1 MHCGTPTFGR
11 GLPGV
16 SQDNHQHWRA
26 VSGLFAPFP
35 HKPPRGRR
43 GDGSVLRPLLSDS
56 VTSVD
61 LSPPEK
67 TAMKTI
73 LIANPKGGAG
83 KTTLTTNLAGYLAT
97 RGENVF
103 LWDLDRQKS
112 ALHWLS
118 ARPAHLPAIQ
128 RLDSAREKPA
138 KGVLVLD
145 SPAGLHG
152 ERLADLVKRVEQ
164 VIVPIVPSS
173 FDFAATRT
181 FLDELLE
188 EKAVR
193 KGRAFVA
200 IVGMRVDARTRAAER
215 LDEFLTPIELPVL
228 THLRDTQNYVT
239 AAFEGKS
246 IFDMAPSTAARDV
259 AQWQPILQWL
269 KT

>member
-1 MHCGTPTFGR
+1 
-11 GLPGV
+11 
-16 SQDNHQHWRA
+16 
-26 VSGLFAPFP
+26 
-35 HKPPRGRR
+35 
-43 GDGSVLRPLLSDS
+43 
-56 VTSVD
+56 
-61 LSPPEK
+61 
-67 TAMKTI
+67 MKTI

-83 KTTLTTNLAGYLAT
+83 KTTLTTNLAGYLAA
-97 RGENVF
+97 RGETVF

-118 ARPAHLPAIQ
+118 LRPAHLPAIQ
-128 RLDSAREKPA
+128 RLDNAKHKPD

-152 ERLADLVKRVEQ
+152 DKLADLVKRVEQ

-193 KGRAFVA
+193 KGKAFVA
-200 IVGMRVDARTRAAER
+200 IVGMRVDARTRAAEK
-215 LDEFLTPIELPVL
+215 LDEFLAPIDLPVL

-246 IFDMAPSTAARDV
+246 IFDMAPWIVAQDV
-259 AQWQPILQWL
+259 TQWQPIAKWL
-269 KT
+269 EH